1 MPRRPPA
8 GFHAR
13 RAAARKAKPQI
24 TWDDDPTPE
33 TTAAAAPQSHPVGQ
47 ITAYIHEQLRSDSL
61 VSDIWIEG
69 EVRSFSRSGRGH
81 MYFDLA
87 DDEGA
92 LACVFFAGRNF
103 GVRLEQGDQ
112 VLVHGQAGLYLPRGA
127 LQINVDA
134 VQPIGAGVLQAE
146 FERLYRNLEAE
157 GLFAAARKRSL
168 PRYPR
173 RIGVVT
179 SSSGAVWHDI
189 QQVLA
194 RRWPLAALT
203 LSPCLTQGDGAAASI
218 AQAIDALNLLTDAD
232 EPDVIIVARG
242 GGSPEDLW
250 AYNEEP
256 VARAIFAS
264 AIPVVS
270 AVGHETDVS
279 IADHVADLRAP
290 TPSAAAELVAP
301 DRAEEAARVRGLR
314 AAFDQLA
321 DARLEQHRRAN
332 ELSLSRLERAAPD
345 ASDMRV
351 PLQRRRRE
359 LDRAIELVLSRRV
372 ASLSAADAR
381 LAALNPAA
389 TLARGYAIVTAQD
402 DRVVTSVLDVSPGD
416 AFTVQLEDGRIR
428 AKATEISAHT
438 REQNS

>member
-1 MPRRPPA
+1 
-8 GFHAR
+8 
-13 RAAARKAKPQI
+13 
-24 TWDDDPTPE
+24 
-33 TTAAAAPQSHPVGQ
+33 
-47 ITAYIHEQLRSDSL
+47 
-61 VSDIWIEG
+61 
-69 EVRSFSRSGRGH
+69 

-87 DDEGA
+87 DDEGT
-92 LACVFFAGRNF
+92 LACVFFAGRNR

-157 GLFAAARKRSL
+157 GLFAAARKRPL

-189 QQVLA
+189 QQVLT

-332 ELSLSRLERAAPD
+332 ELSLSRLERSAPD
-345 ASDMRV
+345 ASELRV

-359 LDRAIELVLSRRV
+359 LDLAIELVLSRRV
-372 ASLSAADAR
+372 ASLSAANAR

-389 TLARGYAIVTAQD
+389 TLARGYAIVTAHD
-402 DRVVTSVLDVSPGD
+402 DRVVTSVLNVSPGD

-428 AKATEISAHT
+428 AKATEISAHM
-438 REQNS
+438 RKQNS

>member
-13 RAAARKAKPQI
+13 RAAARVAQPRI
-24 TWDDDPTPE
+24 EWDDDPQP
-33 TTAAAAPQSHPVGQ
+33 TAEPVASPQSHPVGA
-47 ITAYIHEQLRSDSL
+47 IAAYIHEQLQADPL
-61 VSDIWIEG
+61 LGDLWLEG

-87 DDEGA
+87 DKNGA
-92 LACVFFAGRNF
+92 LACVFFAGRNR
-103 GVRLEQGDQ
+103 GVQLEQGDQ
-112 VLVHGQAGLYLPRGA
+112 VLVHGQTGLYLPRGS

-146 FERLYRNLEAE
+146 YERLFRNLEAE
-157 GLFAAARKRSL
+157 GLFAAERKRSL
-168 PRYPR
+168 PPYPS
-173 RIGVVT
+173 RIGVV
-179 SSSGAVWHDI
+179 SSPSGAVWHDI
-189 QQVLA
+189 QQVLS
-194 RRWPLAALT
+194 RRWPLADLI
-203 LSPCLTQGDGAAASI
+203 LSPCLTQGEGAANSI
-218 AQAIDALNLLTDAD
+218 AQGIEALNLLTSES

-301 DRAEEAARVRGLR
+301 DRAEEAARVRGLH
-314 AAFDQLA
+314 AAIDQVVESRIVGSQQSLDGA
-321 DARLEQHRRAN
+321 LTRLR
-332 ELSLSRLERAAPD
+332 RAAPD
-345 ASDMRV
+345 PAELRV
-351 PLQRRRRE
+351 SLLRRE
-359 LDRAIELVLSRRV
+359 QELFRAAQLALNLRR
-372 ASLSAADAR
+372 ASLAAADAR
-381 LAALNPAA
+381 LAALNPSA
-389 TLARGYAIVTAQD
+389 TLTRGYAIVA
-402 DRVVTSVLDVSPGD
+402 D
-416 AFTVQLEDGRIR
+416 ASGRIVSSVESVR
-428 AKATEISAHT
+428 SSDPLTIQLQDGLIQAETTRIERHSPEQSA
-438 REQNS
+438 